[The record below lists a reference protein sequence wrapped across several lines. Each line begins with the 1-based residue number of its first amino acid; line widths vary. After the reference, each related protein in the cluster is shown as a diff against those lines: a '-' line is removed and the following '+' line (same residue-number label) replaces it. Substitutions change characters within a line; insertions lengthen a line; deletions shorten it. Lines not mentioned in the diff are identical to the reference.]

1 MLEQLK
7 KLLRLANINNKGA
20 VLLGESFAV
29 DGPAQR
35 FVRVVTHIHADHII
49 GLRDSIRYSAFILAT
64 PITHDLLK
72 AMGYRIPPSKELR
85 LETGSKIRI
94 GDEVLVFHE
103 ANHIPG
109 AVQVEIEINGYNV
122 GYTSD
127 FKLPGTHIMRG
138 LDVLVIDATYGYEEW
153 SRPWQEE
160 IEELLVD
167 IVIDSLIRGPVHI
180 LGYHGKLQEV
190 MILLRQRGLDV
201 PFIAPKRV
209 YDMART
215 LISYGYNLDPI
226 LLEDTHEANEVMK
239 DNWYVFFEH
248 VSRSS
253 RAKCHNCTRILLT
266 GWEFKEPFKK
276 VKENMWI
283 VSFSDHADFRQLVEY
298 VKEARPKLLI
308 ADRFRGGKAASYF
321 AEYVRRKLGIPALAL
336 PAT

>member
-7 KLLRLANINNKGA
+7 KLLRLANISDKGA
-20 VLLGESFAV
+20 ILLGESFAI

-49 GLRDSIRYSAFILAT
+49 GLENSIRYSAFILAT

-85 LETGSKIRI
+85 LEIGSKIRI
-94 GDEVLVFHE
+94 GDEILVFHK

-109 AVQVEIEINGYNV
+109 SVQVEIEIDGYNV
-122 GYTSD
+122 GYTGD
-127 FKLPGTHIMRG
+127 FKLPGTYIMRG
-138 LDVLVIDATYGYEEW
+138 LDVLVIDATYGYKEW

-167 IVIDSLIRGPVHI
+167 IVIDALVRGPVHI
-180 LGYHGKLQEV
+180 FGYHGKLQEV
-190 MILLRQRGLDV
+190 MILLRERGLDV

-209 YDMART
+209 YDMARV

-226 LLEDTHEANEVMK
+226 LLENTYEANEAMK
-239 DNWYVFFEH
+239 GNWYVFFEH
-248 VSRSS
+248 MSKSS
-253 RAKCHNCTRILLT
+253 RMKCRNCTRIILT
-266 GWEFKEPFKK
+266 GWEFKEPFRK
-276 VKENMWI
+276 VRGDTWI

-298 VKEARPKLLI
+298 VEEAHPKLLI
-308 ADRFRGGKAASYF
+308 VDKFRGGSAASYF
-321 AEYVRRKLGIPALAL
+321 ADYVRRKLGIPALAL

>member
-7 KLLRLANINNKGA
+7 KLLRLANISDKGA
-20 VLLGESFAV
+20 ILLGENFAV

-35 FVRVVTHIHADHII
+35 LVRVVTHIHADHII
-49 GLRDSIRYSAFILAT
+49 GLENSIRYSAFILAT

-85 LETGSKIRI
+85 LEVGSKIRI
-94 GDEVLVFHE
+94 GDEMLVFRK

-109 AVQVEIEINGYNV
+109 SVQVEVEINEYCV

-127 FKLPGTHIMRG
+127 FKLPGTHIMKD
-138 LDVLVIDATYGYEEW
+138 LDVLVIDATYGYKEW
-153 SRPWQEE
+153 NRPWQEE

-167 IVIDSLIRGPVHI
+167 IVVDGLVRGPVHI
-180 LGYHGKLQEV
+180 FGYHGKLQEV
-190 MILLRQRGLDV
+190 MILLRERGLDV

-209 YDMART
+209 YDMARV
-215 LISYGYNLDPI
+215 LIGYGYNLDPI
-226 LLEDTHEANEVMK
+226 LLENTREANEVVK

-248 VSRSS
+248 TSRST
-253 RAKCHNCTRILLT
+253 RIKCRNCTRILLT
-266 GWEFKEPFKK
+266 GWEFREPFRKIDG
-276 VKENMWI
+276 NTWI

-298 VKEARPKLLI
+298 VKEAHPKLLVV
-308 ADRFRGGKAASYF
+308 DRFRGGNAASYF
-321 AEYVRRKLGIPALAL
+321 AEYVRRKLGIPAIAL